1 VITFEPLL
9 LTHESNNFSFH
20 DLISIDFIAYRLNS
34 TENAYSRKMIKL
46 LVLVVFLLGTKS
58 NGKSRNC
65 CSKRNEKRKL
75 IRTENGINQTSGNLF
90 FQSSYEYNLQ
100 IPPPGGSSRPGKN
113 SSTQTSTVDDAL
125 QQNFTLKGHSSKISA
140 SERLIAPSTTA
151 AIIGAVVTASVIMG
165 VLAILFIAW

>member
-1 VITFEPLL
+1 
-9 LTHESNNFSFH
+9 
-20 DLISIDFIAYRLNS
+20 
-34 TENAYSRKMIKL
+34 
-46 LVLVVFLLGTKS
+46 
-58 NGKSRNC
+58 
-65 CSKRNEKRKL
+65 
-75 IRTENGINQTSGNLF
+75 
-90 FQSSYEYNLQ
+90 LQ